1 MDKVNEIGENTFLKL
16 RQQRDQAR
24 AECDQAKIQRDVAL
38 RKLNKGF
45 MKLNLNNSKL
55 DYVSDEEIY
64 TFENCLRSLVEEIMN
79 PKIDFIDSAT

>member
-1 MDKVNEIGENTFLKL
+1 
-16 RQQRDQAR
+16 
-24 AECDQAKIQRDVAL
+24 
-38 RKLNKGF
+38 